1 MPTLSL
7 TARARAMRLEGG
19 VRTTTRTS
27 AAGGGITAA
36 GGPMGLGVRAPSAVA
51 AVQETIQAAAEP
63 LNASQR
69 GELEPRFGFDFSRV
83 RVHCDDAA
91 AQSAHGIG
99 ALAYTVGDHVV
110 FGAGQYAPTSARGQ
124 RILAHE
130 LTHVV
135 QNSAATSLATIALGD
150 PLDRFEREASE
161 VTDKLTSGR
170 GTKRPI
176 GALSTLLKPG
186 AVIQR
191 LRPEEMVD
199 PTNVAA
205 GDKLAR
211 QTFKVSPGTIDYHLN
226 GKSVSVPKE
235 LGVFVPSGVA
245 SANLVHVFFTPY
257 VAAAKGIAQPLA
269 ALSYVAE
276 QGLRSEAESSGW
288 ILIAVPAMEEG
299 DALFVTVST
308 SDIQA
313 CLAAAGR
320 PDTTNIKSIR
330 LTAHSRGY
338 RGLAHT
344 MRWTSGGPAEIDLSK
359 VDRVS
364 VFDASYKDLGDTL
377 RSHAKDLPK
386 LQDKNDPSKLDKD
399 AVRLYDVTV
408 KNVSGLAG
416 IDLRD
421 PLAVHGI
428 AYVRF
433 AQDAIARGLLDIS
446 EFAPPSPSDQ
456 HPRPPAD
463 VRAATTRLLAKM
475 PMRGGFTTQHP
486 QNFLS
491 WSPGVQDIQTFIRDN
506 RNDLRLVA
514 REKDGLKAFLI
525 EIRVPSGGQPWAND
539 AHHWLATELSHEA
552 TDFTDYA
559 P

>member
-1 MPTLSL
+1 M
-7 TARARAMRLEGG
+7 
-19 VRTTTRTS
+19 
-27 AAGGGITAA
+27 
-36 GGPMGLGVRAPSAVA
+36 
-51 AVQETIQAAAEP
+51 
-63 LNASQR
+63 
-69 GELEPRFGFDFSRV
+69 
-83 RVHCDDAA
+83 
-91 AQSAHGIG
+91 
-99 ALAYTVGDHVV
+99 
-110 FGAGQYAPTSARGQ
+110 
-124 RILAHE
+124 
-130 LTHVV
+130 
-135 QNSAATSLATIALGD
+135 
-150 PLDRFEREASE
+150 
-161 VTDKLTSGR
+161 
-170 GTKRPI
+170 
-176 GALSTLLKPG
+176 
-186 AVIQR
+186 IQR

-205 GDKLAR
+205 GDKLAK
-211 QTFKVSPGTIDYHLN
+211 QTFKVSPGTINYHLN
-226 GKSVSVPKE
+226 GRNVSVPKE
-235 LGVFVPSGVA
+235 LGVFVPSGVG
-245 SANLVHVFFTPY
+245 SANLVHLFFTPY
-257 VAAAKGIAQPLA
+257 FAADKGIAQPLA

-344 MRWTSGGPAEIDLSK
+344 MGWTSGGPAEIDLSK

-364 VFDASYKDLGDTL
+364 VFDASYSDLGNTL
-377 RSHAKDLPK
+377 RSHIKDLPK

-408 KNVSGLAG
+408 KNVSGLPG

-421 PLAVHGI
+421 PLAVQGI

-433 AQDAIARGLLDIS
+433 AQDAITRGLLDIS
-446 EFAPPSPSDQ
+446 ELAPPSPSDQ

-491 WSPGVQDIQTFIRDN
+491 WFPGVQDIQTFIRDN

-514 REKDGLKAFLI
+514 RE
-525 EIRVPSGGQPWAND
+525 RTV
-539 AHHWLATELSHEA
+539 
-552 TDFTDYA
+552 
-559 P
+559 